1 MVRRRKKSDE
11 IEERV
16 LERQGFVNKIIIKG
30 ITTSLFLKEEANLS
44 HVSKQ
49 EDKPKNNNPE
59 LMYSIYTSN
68 SIKEINEEM
77 KYIQEKY
84 KAPSISGNK
93 GEICLR

>member
-1 MVRRRKKSDE
+1 
-11 IEERV
+11 
-16 LERQGFVNKIIIKG
+16 
-30 ITTSLFLKEEANLS
+30 
-44 HVSKQ
+44 
-49 EDKPKNNNPE
+49 
-59 LMYSIYTSN
+59 MYSIYTSN